1 MLYLINNNIVFNTE
15 DRTLVMQQDEMSAV
29 ILSNSAN
36 RLLYELLYSYG
47 QTVSRDSLFQN
58 VWDNHGLVSSNS
70 NLNHYI
76 SQLRKSLVSFGLSD
90 KVIITI
96 PKVGFKFSEKVPVM
110 LMDDNGDTPRAED
123 KNERLESVYQELD
136 NLTTE
141 ILSQTQDRT
150 ELTDINLQSLLSQNI
165 AQSDDVNK
173 KITTKPSY
181 KMLYVVCSILA
192 LVSLTFIA
200 LFFTMD
206 TRSVKNNFFTAES
219 DICPIYK
226 FYPLPDELNGKATE
240 DIDSIIKN
248 NNISCKNDQFI
259 MVNYGSKTFASLCSV
274 TEQRSFSCKAL
285 NS

>member
-150 ELTDINLQSLLSQNI
+150 ELTDINQQSLLSQNI

-173 KITTKPSY
+173 KLLLSHHIKCFT
-181 KMLYVVCSILA
+181 
-192 LVSLTFIA
+192 
-200 LFFTMD
+200 LFVAFW
-206 TRSVKNNFFTAES
+206 
-219 DICPIYK
+219 P
-226 FYPLPDELNGKATE
+226 
-240 DIDSIIKN
+240 
-248 NNISCKNDQFI
+248 
-259 MVNYGSKTFASLCSV
+259 
-274 TEQRSFSCKAL
+274 
-285 NS
+285 

>member
-36 RLLYELLYSYG
+36 RLLYELLYSCG

-96 PKVGFKFSEKVPVM
+96 PKVGFKFSEKIPVM

-123 KNERLESVYQELD
+123 KNERLELVYQELD
-136 NLTTE
+136 DLTTE

-150 ELTDINLQSLLSQNI
+150 ELADINQHSLLSQGI
-165 AQSDDVNK
+165 AELDEANK
-173 KITTKPSY
+173 KITTKPSS
-181 KMLYVVCSILA
+181 KILYIVCSILA
-192 LVSLTFIA
+192 LVSLTLIT
-200 LFFTMD
+200 LFFITD
-206 TRSVKNNFFTAES
+206 TRSTKSNLFMAES
-219 DICPIYK
+219 DVCPIYK
-226 FYPLPDELNGKATE
+226 FYPLPSELNGKTNE
-240 DIDSIIKN
+240 EIDAIIKT

-259 MVNYGSKTFASLCSV
+259 MVSYGNKTLASLCSA
-274 TEQRSFSCKAL
+274 TDQRSFSCKAL